1 MAEMDQPDSIHLRDH
16 VMSVEIGAFQSE
28 RGTQQRLRFTLT
40 VDLRNPVIG
49 TEDQV
54 DRIMSYDVLTEA
66 IETAL
71 AQQRYNLVE
80 TLAERIA
87 AEVLIHP
94 QAARVEVTVE
104 KLDRGPGALGIT
116 ISRKAARVAATG
128 LDLPVKI
135 LQGNRAAPE
144 GDEAW
149 IILPNAP
156 DLPLPKA
163 RDDRR
168 IRLLALDQAAWA
180 LAERLGLEVAETRT
194 EIDHAI
200 RFARQVVWAPTWLAV
215 DDAAAGQTPASLG
228 FWLAQKLAAQCLAF
242 ALPEA
247 DPLPAAPADFSIPL
261 RRI

>member
-1 MAEMDQPDSIHLRDH
+1 
-16 VMSVEIGAFQSE
+16 MSVEIGAFQSE

-128 LDLPVKI
+128 LDLPVQI
-135 LQGNRAAPE
+135 LQGNRAAPK
-144 GDEAW
+144 DDKAW
-149 IILPNAP
+149 IILPDAP

-200 RFARQVVWAPTWLAV
+200 RFARQVIWAPTLLAV
-215 DDAAAGQTPASLG
+215 DDATAGQTPASLG
-228 FWLAQKLAAQCLAF
+228 FWLAQKLNAQWLAF
-242 ALPEA
+242 ALSEA
-247 DPLPAAPADFSIPL
+247 EPLPAAPADFLIPL